1 MEFIVVD
8 FFRLIVIKIYD
19 GNKIENLQKTI
30 SLDIFAKKKIDFKLA
45 RDAIKFEIFF
55 IRLRIE

>member
-1 MEFIVVD
+1 MM
-8 FFRLIVIKIYD
+8 K
-19 GNKIENLQKTI
+19 KIENLQKTI